1 MTAMMRDLRS
11 QELPAAREAP
21 KLHGQ
26 TVTIWG
32 VSKRYGA
39 VGAVQDVSIE
49 VRAGEFL
56 SLLGPSGSGKTTLL
70 MMIAGFEG
78 ATEGSIRVGDR
89 DLTYV
94 PPNERGVGMV
104 FQKYALFP
112 HMTVAQNIAFPLKM
126 RKLAKAEIAE
136 RVRRALSLVR
146 LDDYGDRM
154 PSQLSGG
161 QQQRI
166 AVARAIVF
174 EPPVLLMDEPLGALD
189 KKLREQLQIEI
200 KTLQQRLGVTV
211 VYVTHDQEEALTMS
225 DRVAVINNGRLQ
237 QIGTPVDLY
246 DSPGSV
252 FVADF
257 IGKMNF
263 VDGEWISSG
272 GDAGMVRVGDLGSL
286 PALAPR
292 SNSAVAT
299 ARRPVRA
306 AIRPERLQLFKRG
319 DGAEHS
325 LKGTIE
331 SVIFVGS
338 HRTLLVQVGDKLL
351 QVQIPA
357 AGGAGHL
364 AQGDAVDVTCD
375 PTAVQLFTEL
385 PQS

>member
-11 QELPAAREAP
+11 QELLAARAAP
-21 KLHGQ
+21 KLRGQ
-26 TVTIWG
+26 TVTISG

-39 VGAVQDVSIE
+39 VRAVVDVSIE
-49 VRAGEFL
+49 VGAGEFL

-70 MMIAGFEG
+70 MMIAGFES
-78 ATEGSIRVGDR
+78 ANEGSIRVGDR

-94 PPNERGVGMV
+94 PPNERGIGMV

-146 LDDYGDRM
+146 LDDYDHRM

-166 AVARAIVF
+166 AVARATVF

-189 KKLREQLQIEI
+189 KKLREQLQLEI
-200 KTLQQRLGVTV
+200 KSLQQRLGVTV
-211 VYVTHDQEEALTMS
+211 IYVTHDQEEALTMS
-225 DRVAVINNGRLQ
+225 DRVAVINNGRLE

-246 DSPGSV
+246 DRPESI

-263 VDGEWISSG
+263 LKGEWISSG
-272 GDAGMVRVGDLGSL
+272 GENGRVHVGDLGSL
-286 PALAPR
+286 PALAPH
-292 SNSAVAT
+292 SGSVVST
-299 ARRPVRA
+299 ASRRVRA

-319 DGAEHS
+319 HGTEHS
-325 LKGTIE
+325 LKGIIE

-338 HRTLLVQVGDKLL
+338 YRTFLVRVGDDLL
-351 QVQIPA
+351 QVQTSA
-357 AGGAGHL
+357 AGSGHL
-364 AQGDAVDVTCD
+364 DRGDMVEMTCD
-375 PTAVQLFTEL
+375 PTAVKLFPE
-385 PQS
+385 PPKS